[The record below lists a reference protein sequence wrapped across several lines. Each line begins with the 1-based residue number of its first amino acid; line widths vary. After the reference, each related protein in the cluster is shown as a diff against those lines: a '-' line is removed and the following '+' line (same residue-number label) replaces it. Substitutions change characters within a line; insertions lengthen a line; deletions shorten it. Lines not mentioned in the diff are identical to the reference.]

1 MKKAFIFTG
10 WLIIQSLLCFGNN
23 SALEGIALHSAA
35 IYQSNY
41 ENLEEG
47 FSATFI
53 VFAGQEPTSNA
64 VITLAGVTNAQGDY
78 IFTNVLP
85 GTWNYSII
93 HDDFLPD
100 EGEIT
105 ITDQDLTIEITLSP
119 GIPEIIVS
127 PTFIEEY
134 EYYGS
139 IKIVPMTIS
148 NAGSANLSYYIHIDP
163 VRNMGH
169 PDFPFGEN
177 IMILP
182 GVYGD
187 PGNDILIEI
196 EVSNDDEF
204 VAFQVD
210 VPLPEGFAYRPGSL
224 ALNPA
229 RKADHILQGAVLPG
243 TNTLRTLAFSLTN
256 STFFGNSG
264 TIFTFSLSTPDTP
277 EATYPLNLVGAIL
290 ADDTGANILT
300 GTMNGYISFSGFP
313 HGNYLI
319 LGNISGNTGSALPVN
334 ITINNIDEFVGF
346 QFDVDLPEGFGFIHG
361 SATLNNERRVDHQIQ
376 VEPIG
381 DFNDIRITAFSPG
394 NNSFLGNSG
403 YVATIM
409 VEPIQVPGN
418 YTFPVNDAYIFD
430 FAGNNILNGTVDGT
444 IKLTKGWLSVSPLQG
459 IVEPDATHELDVIIH
474 PEYCFTWEHTATIEI
489 FSNDPAHP
497 LVTVGVWVFFLINS
511 VGEAEADHVLVYPVP
526 ARDVLN
532 IRVGKNTSSIRIFNL
547 MGQMA
552 WEGLVKESTEMVVDL
567 KPFEPGIYL
576 LQLVLRDGST
586 QSRRIVIS
594 K

>member
-1 MKKAFIFTG
+1 
-10 WLIIQSLLCFGNN
+10 
-23 SALEGIALHSAA
+23 
-35 IYQSNY
+35 
-41 ENLEEG
+41 
-47 FSATFI
+47 
-53 VFAGQEPTSNA
+53 
-64 VITLAGVTNAQGDY
+64 
-78 IFTNVLP
+78 
-85 GTWNYSII
+85 
-93 HDDFLPD
+93 
-100 EGEIT
+100 
-105 ITDQDLTIEITLSP
+105 
-119 GIPEIIVS
+119 
-127 PTFIEEY
+127 
-134 EYYGS
+134 
-139 IKIVPMTIS
+139 MTIS

-163 VRNMGH
+163 ARNMGH

-187 PGNDILIEI
+187 PGDDILIEI

-224 ALNPA
+224 TLNPA

-313 HGNYLI
+313 PGNFLN

-334 ITINNIDEFVGF
+334 ITINNTDEFVGF
-346 QFDVDLPEGFGFIHG
+346 QFDVDLPEGFGFIPG
-361 SATLNNERRVDHQIQ
+361 SATLSNERRVDHQIQ

-394 NNSFLGNSG
+394 NNPFLGNSG

-409 VEPIQVPGN
+409 VEPIQAPGN

-459 IVEPDATHELDVIIH
+459 IVEPDATHELDVILH
-474 PEYCFTWEHTATIEI
+474 PEYSFWHGHNATIEI
-489 FSNDPAHP
+489 FSHDPAHP
-497 LVTVGVWVFFLINS
+497 LLTVGVWVFFLINS

-547 MGQMA
+547 MGQMV
-552 WEGLVKESTEMVVDL
+552 WEGKVKESTDLVVDL
-567 KPFEPGIYL
+567 KSFEPGIYL
-576 LQLVLRDGST
+576 LQLILRDGST